1 MIRTALVGRRTEAD
15 EPDTREIRGLVEA
28 AGGRVVSEVTQ
39 LRPEHPAT
47 GFGPGK
53 VKTIAQRIETTGAA
67 TFVVDNHLT
76 PTQTVNLED
85 ALGVPVVDRHRV
97 VLEIFAEQ
105 AHSRRAQLQV
115 ELARLRYELPRVR
128 EFDDPQPMNIAQE
141 KGYRVK
147 DLQDR
152 IDALER
158 QLDELPAVDEQWRD
172 QRRAAGFDL
181 VAIAGYTNAGKTTL
195 LRRLADDLTL
205 DADGHDDL
213 ADAAAV
219 EDQLFK
225 TLTTTTRRAT
235 LRGREVLL
243 TDTVGFLDD
252 LPHWL
257 VVSFR
262 GTLREVEAA
271 DAVIVVADLDQS
283 PVQLERKLH
292 TALENVPTDAPTI
305 NALNKADLVTEPA
318 VAERLEAIRDLAPK
332 PVVLSLREDDSL
344 DPLVTQL
351 QRVLPGLEPA
361 ELELPLSD
369 AAMSVV
375 SWIHDEATSV
385 EVEYGAETVTVRLE
399 ARPGVVAKA
408 RSKVA
413 GL

>member
-1 MIRTALVGRRTEAD
+1 MIRTALVGRRTETD

-28 AGGRVVSEVTQ
+28 AGGRVVGEVTQ
-39 LRPEHPAT
+39 TRPENPAT

-53 VKTIAQRIETTGAA
+53 VETIAQRIETTGAA

-147 DLQDR
+147 DLQGR

-257 VVSFR
+257 VESFR

-292 TALENVPTDAPTI
+292 TALENVPTDVPTI
-305 NALNKADLVTEPA
+305 TALNKADLVPEPA
-318 VAERLEAIRDLAPK
+318 VAKRLEAIRNLAPK

-344 DPLVTQL
+344 DPLVRQL
-351 QRVLPGLEPA
+351 QRALPGLEPA

-385 EVEYGAETVTVRLE
+385 EVEYGAETVTVWLE

-413 GL
+413 AL

>member
-1 MIRTALVGRRTEAD
+1 MIRTALVGRRTETD

-39 LRPEHPAT
+39 TRPEHPAT

-53 VKTIAQRIETTGAA
+53 VETIAQRIETTGAA
-67 TFVVDNHLT
+67 TFVVDNYLT

-128 EFDDPQPMNIAQE
+128 ELDDPQPMNIAQE

-152 IDALER
+152 IDALEG

-257 VVSFR
+257 VESFR

-292 TALENVPTDAPTI
+292 TALENVPTDVPTI
-305 NALNKADLVTEPA
+305 TALNKADLVTEPA
-318 VAERLEAIRDLAPK
+318 VAERLEAIRDLAPE
-332 PVVLSLREDDSL
+332 PVVLSVREDDSL

-351 QRVLPGLEPA
+351 QRALPELEPA

-408 RSKVA
+408 RCKVA
-413 GL
+413 AL